1 MLFPKKTKYKKIF
14 KGKLKGNSIRGC
26 KIIYGKYAL
35 KIIEET
41 RLNNYQIEAAQKII
55 LKKIKKF
62 GVLYTRIFPDT
73 PITNKPNENRMG
85 KGKGLV
91 THWISKV
98 KKGQIIFE
106 ISSNIITFENIK
118 KILLLSSKKLPI
130 KTKFI
135 YK

>member
-135 YK
+135 FK

>member
-1 MLFPKKTKYKKIF
+1 MLFPKKTKYKKTF
-14 KGKLKGNSIRGC
+14 KGKLKGNSIRGS

-55 LKKIKKF
+55 LKKIKKL
-62 GVLYTRIFPDT
+62 GVLFTRILPDT
-73 PITNKPNENRMG
+73 PITSKPNENRMG

-91 THWISKV
+91 SHWISKV

-106 ISSNIITFENIK
+106 ISTNTITPENIK